1 MTKEELTLERLKL
14 ENEQLK
20 LEIKKRRKLIPS
32 WIVFPA
38 MWIVYAVIHHLLTLL

>member
-20 LEIKKRRKLIPS
+20 LEIKKKRTLFPS

-38 MWIVYAVIHHLLTLL
+38 MWIVYAIIHHLLTLL